1 MTTSVDW
8 RRCSLCE
15 YSYHVCLTTGNAT

>member
-1 MTTSVDW
+1 
-8 RRCSLCE
+8 LCE